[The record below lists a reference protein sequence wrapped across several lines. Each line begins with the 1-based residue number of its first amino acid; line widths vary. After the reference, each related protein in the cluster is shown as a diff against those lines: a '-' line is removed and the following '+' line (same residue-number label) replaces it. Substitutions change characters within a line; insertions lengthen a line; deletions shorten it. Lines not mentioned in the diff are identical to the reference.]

1 MPGSARLARVGEIN
15 TAMTTFLHGIHTQ
28 SLTYTAGAQGLLA
41 TTGEAA
47 DRASAIIASFQDNPA
62 RRLAALVLGASIGV
76 LVAAGVGL
84 NLFAATLVGP
94 DGSTSDLPRLV
105 AGTFGVLLT
114 GVVIGL
120 GSAPT
125 HEVVKS
131 LQTYKDSRT
140 APSSV
145 TTMVTDMSGFAAA
158 GADPAGG
165 DEAVFGQG
173 ATAPTAV
180 LRARNVR
187 RTG

>member
-1 MPGSARLARVGEIN
+1 VGEIN
-15 TAMTTFLHGIHTQ
+15 TAMTTFLHDIHTQ

-62 RRLAALVLGASIGV
+62 RRLAALILGASIGV

-84 NLFAATLVGP
+84 NVFAATLVGP
-94 DGSTSDLPRLV
+94 DGSTTDLPRLV

-114 GVVIGL
+114 GVLIGL

-145 TTMVTDMSGFAAA
+145 TTMVTDMAGFAAT
-158 GADPAGG
+158 GVDPAGG

-187 RTG
+187 RTS